1 MPGGIQRAGRRAA
14 VAALVLWAGAPAAAQ
29 DTAREAP
36 EAATR
41 EAAQPAKADPTLGL
55 TFRGRLE
62 WLSAAQATSPRD
74 TAVNPQNAV
83 LRVPQVS
90 AQSELRPD
98 LRLERGAD
106 LQLVARP
113 RLLLQGSKARAAG
126 VWQEEA
132 RDATVTWL
140 ELFGAWRVDDRLA
153 VAYGLQN
160 FQWGP
165 AELLSP
171 SNRLFHET
179 GFTRDPL
186 YAVRGKHLV
195 RVNLSSGQALTAV
208 LLAEVEPS
216 GEAPFVA
223 GAPFDRKAEAK
234 LEWASP
240 SGRGYLGLTGGAGQ
254 VSRGFFGEYGAL
266 SLTDGL
272 SVYADAVHQAG
283 SEAWVP
289 VELPGGAAGFAQ
301 AGRLRGLRT
310 LAVGGVRYTFAGGA
324 DLRFEYVFDEAG
336 WDRSR
341 LALANRA
348 AAPGAAPPGSPEAQA
363 SVLAWLSPGF
373 ELVGRQLAYAS
384 LSLTE
389 LPPGK
394 RTRLQARVL
403 AALEDGS
410 AAAFVT
416 ASHDA
421 TDAVVVFVSLGGADG
436 ARDAALSRLVRG
448 MALAG
453 AVVSW

>member
-1 MPGGIQRAGRRAA
+1 ML
-14 VAALVLWAGAPAAAQ
+14 AALVLVCAPARAQ
-29 DTAREAP
+29 EVGEA
-36 EAATR
+36 
-41 EAAQPAKADPTLGL
+41 GL
-55 TFRGRLE
+55 AFRGRLE
-62 WLSAAQATSPRD
+62 WISAAQGTAPRD
-74 TAVNPQNAV
+74 TGVNPGNAV
-83 LRVPQVS
+83 LRLPQVA
-90 AQSELRPD
+90 AQTELRPD

-106 LQLVARP
+106 LTLVARP
-113 RLLLQGSKARAAG
+113 RLLLEGSKARAAG
-126 VWQEEA
+126 AWQEEA
-132 RDATVTWL
+132 RDATATWL
-140 ELFGAWRVDDRLA
+140 ELFGSWRVDDRLA

-171 SNRLFHET
+171 SNRIFHET

-195 RVNLSSGQALTAV
+195 RVNLSSGQSLSAV
-208 LLAEVEPS
+208 LLAEVRDN
-216 GEAPFVA
+216 GEDPFVA
-223 GAPFDRKAEAK
+223 GAPFDPKGEAK
-234 LEWASP
+234 LEWSAP
-240 SGRGYLGLTGGAGQ
+240 SGRGYLGLTGGAGK

-266 SLTDGL
+266 QLTDGL
-272 SVYADAVHQAG
+272 SLYADAVHQAG

-289 VELPGGAAGFAQ
+289 VALPGGAVGFVQ
-301 AGRLRGLRT
+301 ANRLRGLRT
-310 LAVGGVRYTFAGGA
+310 LAVGGVRYTFAGGT
-324 DLRFEYVFDEAG
+324 DVRVEYVLDEAG

-341 LALANRA
+341 LALASRAPA
-348 AAPGAAPPGSPEAQA
+348 AAPPSPGQPAAVA
-363 SVLAWLSPGF
+363 AWLRPGF

-384 LSLTE
+384 LTLVD
-389 LPPGK
+389 LPPAR
-394 RTRLQARVL
+394 RTKVQARLL

-421 TDAVVVFVSLGGADG
+421 TDAVVVFVSAAAADG